1 MMLGSGTE
9 TPAGAAQRG
18 RVGRRAALGLGRVG
32 GIASHGS
39 GDFIIAFTN
48 SAQRPE
54 IDDAHLTPFFRGA
67 VEATDEA
74 IVNSIL
80 MAETMVGRDGNTRH
94 AIPIDDLKSV
104 LPAAR

>member
-1 MMLGSGTE
+1 MMVIGTD
-9 TPAGAAQRG
+9 TPLTARQLG

-48 SAQRPE
+48 SSQRPE

-80 MAETMVGRDGNTRH
+80 MANTMVGRDGNTRH
-94 AIPIDDLKSV
+94 AIPIDDLKRILS
-104 LPAAR
+104 AAR